1 MINSLAL
8 LAILLGLT
16 AIGLA
21 VKLSMMV
28 ERKTNESAGWRIYAS
43 YLQDQA
49 NKPTVIGALPPSQAS
64 IDLQAAALDLIAE
77 CELLERRNDWLE
89 SQRDHCKDVIAM
101 SMAQDRI
108 PRRDKR
114 MEVAETG
121 RMP

>member
-49 NKPTVIGALPPSQAS
+49 NKPTVIGALPPSSA
-64 IDLQAAALDLIAE
+64 LQAAALDLIAE
-77 CELLERRNDWLE
+77 CELLERRNEWLE